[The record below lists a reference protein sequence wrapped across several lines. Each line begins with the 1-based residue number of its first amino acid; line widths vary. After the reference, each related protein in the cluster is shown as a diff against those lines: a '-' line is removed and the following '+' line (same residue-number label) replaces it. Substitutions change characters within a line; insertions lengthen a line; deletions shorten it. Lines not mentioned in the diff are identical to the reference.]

1 MILGLP
7 PEAAVG
13 LISTLGGFLMKQQ
26 AQRQADQKQLFE
38 LTLQKQEANNKS
50 TNDAYQRKA
59 PYLRKLVGTIV
70 ILVAFVG
77 IYTVAFFPNIPVTI
91 VEPEPVK
98 SFFGLFEY
106 GGGNKVTIANGLVI
120 PDWFKYSV
128 ISIVHFL
135 FGTGAAKVSK

>member
-77 IYTVAFFPNIPVTI
+77 TRYFRKRVKPYDLSDLIYILKRRN
-91 VEPEPVK
+91 
-98 SFFGLFEY
+98 
-106 GGGNKVTIANGLVI
+106 
-120 PDWFKYSV
+120 
-128 ISIVHFL
+128 
-135 FGTGAAKVSK
+135 SK